1 MNGQTTEPMTGPP
14 DSDPASNPYV
24 GPRAF
29 LPGEPLFGR
38 DREARELLAL
48 WLAERIVLLH
58 SPSGAGKTSLIQAL
72 LLAALKGEEIESLP
86 VIRVSAEAPPRD
98 CPEVRSANRYVLGAL
113 LSMDG
118 ARPAER
124 QIPLAELAALSLD
137 AYLTRRAGEERF
149 KGKPMALVFDQFEE
163 ILHLDPTDVA
173 AKEELFDQVGA
184 ALRNRDRWALFSMRE
199 DYVGALEPYVRRL
212 PTRLRTAF
220 RLDLLGE
227 TAARLAIVEP
237 ARRRGVEFDPAAA
250 TALVDDLRTVWVQ
263 RPDGTREQQ
272 LGPHIEP
279 VQLQVVCHRL
289 WSRLPLGAR
298 VIRPEK
304 STAAS
309 GDVDVAL
316 AGYYA
321 DSVTAIA
328 AKDGVAERVIREWTE
343 SQLITEQRTRGQVL
357 FAPEKS
363 QGLENA
369 AIQGLVDAHLVR
381 EDRRRGF
388 TWYELAHDRLI
399 IPVLTDNAAWTAAN
413 LHDLQRQAGLWARQG
428 RPAGLLM
435 VGPGLRDAETWA
447 GAHGAELLP
456 VESEFLA
463 ASRAARDQ
471 WGRELE
477 SRRNAA
483 ELERQQREN
492 RRFRRMLAVSSALAV
507 LALGG
512 LTATLLS
519 WRAEEK
525 TRQELASKDQQLAS
539 KDQQLVSKDQQL
551 DHKDEQLVKIYK
563 QDVLPSSERVKATSV
578 LERVR
583 PSTTFSFPGGVA
595 GDPAG
600 SEAAPILVQYAARA
614 PDPDLVKSLKS
625 RGFRVRTIPGKHDA
639 PNCIWY
645 GAGIDQDDVKQLA
658 LTLLVAGFKVQRIT
672 PFKTS
677 GGRHQRVMTVG
688 TDGDFLLEAS
698 YTVES
703 LQTLK
708 LPRSADPKGSA
719 APPD

>member
-1 MNGQTTEPMTGPP
+1 MTDP
-14 DSDPASNPYV
+14 DANPDLNSNPYV

-72 LLAALKGEEIESLP
+72 LLAALKGEEIEPLP

-124 QIPLAELAALSLD
+124 QIPLPELAGMSLD
-137 AYLTRRAGEERF
+137 AYLTRRGGEERF
-149 KGKPMALVFDQFEE
+149 QGKPMALVFDQFEE
-163 ILHLDPTDVA
+163 ILHLDPTDVG
-173 AKEELFDQVGA
+173 AKEEFFDQVGL
-184 ALRNRDRWALFSMRE
+184 ALRNRDRWALFAMRE
-199 DYVGALEPYVRRL
+199 DYVGALEPYLRRL
-212 PTRLRTAF
+212 PTRLRTTF

-227 TAARLAIVEP
+227 AAARLAIVEP
-237 ARRRGVEFDPAAA
+237 ARRRSVTFDAAAA

-263 RPDGTREQQ
+263 RPDGSRDQQ

-289 WSRLPLGAR
+289 WSRLPPGAQE
-298 VIRPEK
+298 IRPEK
-304 STAAS
+304 SVEAV
-309 GDVDVAL
+309 GDVDAAL

-321 DSVTAIA
+321 DSVAAIA
-328 AKDGVAERVIREWTE
+328 GKTGVRERAIREWIE

-363 QGLENA
+363 QGLENT
-369 AIQGLVDAHLVR
+369 AIQELVNAHLVR

-399 IPVLTDNAAWTAAN
+399 SPVLADNARWTKES
-413 LHDLQRQAGLWARQG
+413 LDPFQLQAGLWARQG

-435 VGPGLRDAETWA
+435 AGPGLRDAEAWA
-447 GAHGAELLP
+447 GAHATEILP
-456 VESEFLA
+456 VENDFLT

-471 WGRELE
+471 WGKELE
-477 SRRNAA
+477 SRRTAA
-483 ELERQQREN
+483 ELERQKREN
-492 RRFRRMLAVSSALAV
+492 RRFRRMFAVISVLAV
-507 LALGG
+507 LAIGG
-512 LTATLLS
+512 LAATWISQLS
-519 WRAEEK
+519 AAHAQKEADEARAHLDK
-525 TRQELASKDQQLAS
+525 ANQD
-539 KDQQLVSKDQQL
+539 LVTKDQQL
-551 DHKDEQLVKIYK
+551 DHKDQQLVKVYEREA
-563 QDVLPSSERVKATSV
+563 LPALERVKASSALARAAKPLTPPNMVEVESV
-578 LERVR
+578 R
-583 PSTTFSFPGGVA
+583 
-595 GDPAG
+595 
-600 SEAAPILVQYAARA
+600 APVLVQYAAPT
-614 PDPDLVKSLKS
+614 PDASLVERLTAQ
-625 RGFRVRTIPGKHDA
+625 GFKVKPISGKYNA

-645 GAGIDQDDVKQLA
+645 GSGIGKEDVKRLA
-658 LTLLVAGFKVQRIT
+658 LA
-672 PFKTS
+672 
-677 GGRHQRVMTVG
+677 
-688 TDGDFLLEAS
+688 LLEAGVKVQEIVPFKLPGGKHQMIMTIGTDPEKLLAPP

-703 LQTLK
+703 LESLELT
-708 LPRSADPKGSA
+708 RTADPKAAA

>member
-1 MNGQTTEPMTGPP
+1 MTGPMNEP
-14 DSDPASNPYV
+14 TAPEPESNPYV

-48 WLAERIVLLH
+48 WLAERVVLLH

-124 QIPLAELAALSLD
+124 QIPIAELAALSLD

-289 WSRLPLGAR
+289 WSRLPPGAK

-471 WGRELE
+471 WGKELE

-525 TRQELASKDQQLAS
+525 TRQELASKDQQL
-539 KDQQLVSKDQQL
+539 VSKDQQL

-563 QDVLPSSERVKATSV
+563 KDLLPTRVREEARSAA
-578 LERVR
+578 ERVR
-583 PSTTFSFPGGVA
+583 PQITYSFPGGVA

-600 SEAAPILVQYAARA
+600 SEEAPILVQYA
-614 PDPDLVKSLKS
+614 SLKPDSSLIKLLNS
-625 RGFRVRTIPGKHDA
+625 RGFKVKPIHGKHDA

-645 GAGIDQDDVKQLA
+645 GAGIGQDDVKQLA
-658 LTLLVAGFKVQRIT
+658 LTLLEAGFKVQRIT
-672 PFKTS
+672 PFKES
-677 GGRHQRVMTVG
+677 RGKHLRVMTIA
-688 TDGDFLLEAS
+688 TDPDFLAEAS

-708 LPRSADPKGSA
+708 LPRSADPKA
-719 APPD
+719 TPAPPD